1 MQRIGTQKMSK
12 IKVSDYIFK
21 RIAAE
26 TGVDTVFMLPGGG
39 CMHLVDSLGKT
50 PGLDYVCCLH
60 EQAAAIAAEAYAQ
73 NRNSLGVTLVTAGPG
88 STNALTGVAGAWI
101 DSTPML
107 ILSGQ
112 AKTTELMHD
121 YKVRQMGIQ
130 EVDTAAIAAPVT
142 KYAKCVT
149 DPAAIRFE
157 LEKALYLA
165 MHGRRGPVWLDLPL
179 DVQGAFITP
188 EELPGFTPDAEETPD
203 HAAAAAT
210 VMAAL
215 KNAKRPLIYAGNGIR
230 AAESVSTFRTLVEKL
245 QIPTALSWKAADFL
259 PDDHPYYIG
268 RPGIVGQ
275 RGANFAQQTCDV
287 LLIIGTRLDLCQ
299 TGFNAPHFAPAAQK
313 FMVDIDPC
321 EINKLDTQ
329 NLTALPMDA
338 GKFIAEM
345 LKLAEGPLPCTAFLK
360 RCKEWQKRYPAVL
373 NELCSEE
380 RERVNLYQLVNVI
393 GNQLHSGDLLIPGS
407 SGACA
412 EVTMQ
417 AVPVK
422 EGVRIHNTPG
432 LGSMGFGLPALIGGC
447 IASGKK
453 RTIGLIGDGGIMH
466 NIQEFETLRRLNLPI
481 KLFVL
486 NNNGYGSIRNM
497 QKGRFD
503 GNFVACDPSSG
514 LTLPDFRKLCGGF
527 ELQYTQITTP
537 KELSSQIRNVLSL
550 PGTVICEVLL
560 DQSVGTAPHL
570 SSKALP
576 DGGMVSMPME
586 NLAPFL
592 PEEEFEENMRF

>member
-1 MQRIGTQKMSK
+1 MSK

-21 RIAAE
+21 KIAEE

-39 CMHLVDSLGKT
+39 CMHLVDSLGKQ

-101 DSTPML
+101 DSTPL
-107 ILSGQ
+107 LVLSGQ
-112 AKTTELMHD
+112 AKTTELMHTH
-121 YKVRQMGIQ
+121 KVRQMGIQ
-130 EVDTAAIAAPVT
+130 EVNTAALAAPVT
-142 KYAKCVT
+142 KYAVCVT
-149 DPAAIRFE
+149 DPARIRYE

-165 MHGRRGPVWLDLPL
+165 MNGRRGPVWLDLPL
-179 DVQGAFITP
+179 DVQGAFVEP
-188 EELPGFTPDAEETPD
+188 EELEGFTPPAESAPD
-203 HAAAAAT
+203 FKAAVAL
-210 VMAAL
+210 VMEAL
-215 KNAKRPLIYAGNGIR
+215 KKAERPLIYAGNGIR
-230 AAESVSTFRTLVEKL
+230 AAGAVSSFKALVEKL
-245 QIPTALSWKAADFL
+245 NIPTALSWKAADFL
-259 PDDHPYYIG
+259 PDSHPCYIG

-287 LLIIGTRLDLCQ
+287 LLILGTRLDLCQ
-299 TGFNAPHFAPAAQK
+299 TGFNAPHFAPAAKK

-321 EINKLDTQ
+321 EIAKLDTPD
-329 NLTALPMDA
+329 LTALPMDA
-338 GKFIAEM
+338 GKFIDAM
-345 LKLAEGPLPCTAFLK
+345 LENAAAPLPCEKFLA

-373 NELCSEE
+373 PELCSED
-380 RERVNLYQLVNVI
+380 RELVNLYQLVNVI
-393 GNQLHSGDLLIPGS
+393 GNTLEPGDLLIPGS

-417 AVPVK
+417 AIPVK

-447 IASGKK
+447 IASGKNL
-453 RTIGLIGDGGIMH
+453 TVGLVGDGGIMH
-466 NIQEFETLRRLNLPI
+466 NIQEFETLRRLDLPI

-497 QKGRFD
+497 QKGRFA
-503 GNFVACDPSSG
+503 GHFVACDPASG
-514 LTLPDFRKLCGGF
+514 LTLPDFEKLCAGF
-527 ELQYTQITTP
+527 GLRYTKISTPADLQKQV
-537 KELSSQIRNVLSL
+537 KEFFNM
-550 PGTVICEVLL
+550 PGTAICEVIL
-560 DQSVGTAPHL
+560 DQEVGTAPHL

-576 DGGMVSMPME
+576 DGGMVSLPME

>member
-1 MQRIGTQKMSK
+1 MSK
-12 IKVSDYIFK
+12 IKVSDYIFQK
-21 RIAAE
+21 ISAE

-88 STNALTGVAGAWI
+88 STNAITGVAGAWI
-101 DSTPML
+101 DSTPL
-107 ILSGQ
+107 FILSGQ
-112 AKTTELMHD
+112 AKTTELMHEHR
-121 YKVRQMGIQ
+121 VRQMGIQ
-130 EVDTAAIAAPVT
+130 EVNIAAIAAPVT
-142 KYAKCVT
+142 KYAKCIT
-149 DPAAIRFE
+149 DPSTVRYE

-179 DVQGAFITP
+179 DVQGAFISP
-188 EELPGFTPDAEETPD
+188 EELPGFTPEEEDTADAAG
-203 HAAAAAT
+203 AAHT
-210 VMAAL
+210 VMEAL

-230 AAESVSTFRTLVEKL
+230 AANAVEDFRKLVEKL

-259 PDDHPYYIG
+259 PDDHPCYIG

-287 LLIIGTRLDLCQ
+287 LLILGTRLDLCQ
-299 TGFNAPHFAPAAQK
+299 TGFNAPHFAPAAKK
-313 FMVDIDPC
+313 FMVDIDKC
-321 EINKLDTQ
+321 EIDKLDTPD
-329 NLTALPMDA
+329 LTALPMDA
-338 GKFIAEM
+338 GVFIAEM
-345 LKLAEGPLPCTAFLK
+345 LKLASAPLPCEGFLA
-360 RCKEWQKRYPAVL
+360 RCKEWLHRYPPVSQ
-373 NELCSEE
+373 ELCSEE
-380 RERVNLYQLVNVI
+380 RKQVNLYHLVDTI
-393 GNQLHSGDLLIPGS
+393 GKTMQPGDLLIPGS

-417 AVPVK
+417 AIPVK

-497 QKGRFD
+497 QKGRFE
-503 GNFVACDPSSG
+503 GHFVACDPSSG
-514 LTLPDFRKLCGGF
+514 LTLPDFKKLCAGF
-527 ELQYTQITTP
+527 ELQYTQISSP
-537 KELSSQIRNVLSL
+537 KDLDSQIKAVLEM
-550 PGTVICEVLL
+550 PGTVICEVIL
-560 DQSVGTAPHL
+560 DQTVGTAPHL

-576 DGGMVSMPME
+576 DGGMVSLPME

-592 PEEEFEENMRF
+592 PEKEFEENMRF

>member
-1 MQRIGTQKMSK
+1 MSK
-12 IKVSDYIFK
+12 IKVSDYIFQK
-21 RIAAE
+21 IAAE

-88 STNALTGVAGAWI
+88 STNAITGVAGAWI
-101 DSTPML
+101 DSTPLL

-112 AKTTELMHD
+112 AKTTELMHEHR
-121 YKVRQMGIQ
+121 VRQMGIQ
-130 EVDTAAIAAPVT
+130 EVNIAAIAAPVT
-142 KYAKCVT
+142 KYAKCIT
-149 DPAAIRFE
+149 DPSTVRYE

-179 DVQGAFITP
+179 DVQGAFISP
-188 EELPGFTPDAEETPD
+188 EELPGFTPEEEDTVDAAN
-203 HAAAAAT
+203 AART
-210 VMAAL
+210 VMEAL

-230 AAESVSTFRTLVEKL
+230 AANAVEDFRKLVEKL

-259 PDDHPYYIG
+259 PDDHPCYIG

-287 LLIIGTRLDLCQ
+287 LLILGTRLDLCQ
-299 TGFNAPHFAPAAQK
+299 TGFNAPHFAPAAKK
-313 FMVDIDPC
+313 FMVDIDKC
-321 EINKLDTQ
+321 EIDKLDTPD
-329 NLTALPMDA
+329 LTALPMDA
-338 GKFIAEM
+338 GVFIAEM
-345 LKLAEGPLPCTAFLK
+345 LKLASAPLPCEGFLA
-360 RCKEWQKRYPAVL
+360 RCKEWLHRYLPVSQ
-373 NELCSEE
+373 ELCSEE
-380 RERVNLYQLVNVI
+380 RKQVNLYHLVDTI
-393 GNQLHSGDLLIPGS
+393 GKTMQPGDLLIPGS

-417 AVPVK
+417 AIPVK

-497 QKGRFD
+497 QKGRFE
-503 GNFVACDPSSG
+503 GHFVACDPSSG
-514 LTLPDFRKLCGGF
+514 LTLPDFKKLCAGF
-527 ELQYTQITTP
+527 ELQYTQISSP
-537 KELSSQIRNVLSL
+537 KDLDSQIKAVLEM
-550 PGTVICEVLL
+550 PGTVICEVIL
-560 DQSVGTAPHL
+560 DQTVGTAPHL

-576 DGGMVSMPME
+576 DGGMVSLPME

-592 PEEEFEENMRF
+592 PEKEFEENMRF

>member
-1 MQRIGTQKMSK
+1 MNK
-12 IKVSDYIFK
+12 IKVSDYIFQK
-21 RIAAE
+21 IAAE

-88 STNALTGVAGAWI
+88 STNAITGVAGAWI
-101 DSTPML
+101 DSTPLL

-112 AKTTELMHD
+112 AKTTELMHEHR
-121 YKVRQMGIQ
+121 VRQMGIQ
-130 EVDTAAIAAPVT
+130 EVNIAAIAAPVT
-142 KYAKCVT
+142 KYAKCIT
-149 DPAAIRFE
+149 DPSTVRYE

-165 MHGRRGPVWLDLPL
+165 THGRRGPVWLDLPL
-179 DVQGAFITP
+179 DVQGAFISP
-188 EELPGFTPDAEETPD
+188 EELPGFTPEEEETAD
-203 HAAAAAT
+203 AAGAAHT
-210 VMAAL
+210 VMEAL

-230 AAESVSTFRTLVEKL
+230 AANAVEDFRKLVEKL

-259 PDDHPYYIG
+259 SDDHPCYIG

-287 LLIIGTRLDLCQ
+287 LLILGTRLDLCQ
-299 TGFNAPHFAPAAQK
+299 TGFNAPHFAPAAKK
-313 FMVDIDPC
+313 FMVDIDKC
-321 EINKLDTQ
+321 EIDKLDTPD
-329 NLTALPMDA
+329 LTALPMDA
-338 GKFIAEM
+338 GVFIAEM
-345 LKLAEGPLPCTAFLK
+345 LKLASAPLPCEGFLA
-360 RCKEWQKRYPAVL
+360 RCKEWLHRYPPVPQ
-373 NELCSEE
+373 ELCPEE
-380 RERVNLYQLVNVI
+380 RKQVNLYHLVDTI
-393 GNQLHSGDLLIPGS
+393 GKNMQPGDLLIPGS

-417 AVPVK
+417 AIPVK

-497 QKGRFD
+497 QKGRFE
-503 GNFVACDPSSG
+503 GHFVACDPSSG
-514 LTLPDFRKLCGGF
+514 LTLPDFKKLCAGF
-527 ELQYTQITTP
+527 ELQYTQISSP
-537 KELSSQIRNVLSL
+537 KDLDSQIKAVLEM
-550 PGTVICEVLL
+550 PGTVICEVIL
-560 DQSVGTAPHL
+560 DQTVGTAPHL

-576 DGGMVSMPME
+576 DGGMVSLPME

-592 PEEEFEENMRF
+592 PEKEFEENMRF

>member
-1 MQRIGTQKMSK
+1 MSK

-21 RIAAE
+21 KIAEE

-112 AKTTELMHD
+112 AKTTELMHTHH
-121 YKVRQMGIQ
+121 VRQMGIQ

-142 KYAKCVT
+142 KYSKCVT
-149 DPAAIRFE
+149 DPETIRYE

-165 MHGRRGPVWLDLPL
+165 MNGRRGPVWLDLPL
-179 DVQGAFITP
+179 DVQGAFIDPGSQKSFIP
-188 EELPGFTPDAEETPD
+188 ESGLEPD
-203 HAAAAAT
+203 HNAAAAA
-210 VMAAL
+210 VLSAL
-215 KNAKRPLIYAGNGIR
+215 QQAERPLVYAGNGIR
-230 AAESVSTFRTLVEKL
+230 SAGALQSFLELIEKL

-259 PDDHPYYIG
+259 PDDHPLYIG
-268 RPGIVGQ
+268 RPGIIGQ

-287 LLIIGTRLDLCQ
+287 LLILGTRLDLCQ
-299 TGFNAPHFAPAAQK
+299 TGFNAPHLAPRAKK
-313 FMVDIDPC
+313 FMIDIDQC
-321 EINKLDTQ
+321 EINKLDTPD
-329 NLTALPMDA
+329 LTGFAMDA
-338 GKFIAEM
+338 GVFINAM
-345 LKLAEGPLPCTAFLK
+345 LKQVSAPLSCGKFLE
-360 RCKEWQKRYPAVL
+360 RCKEWQRRYPPVPP
-373 NELCSEE
+373 ELCSEKQDQ
-380 RERVNLYQLVNVI
+380 VNLYHLVDTI
-393 GNQLHSGDLLIPGS
+393 GKLLEPGDLLIPGS

-417 AVPVK
+417 AIPVK
-422 EGVRIHNTPG
+422 KGVRIHNTPG

-453 RTIGLIGDGGIMH
+453 LTVGLIGDGGIMH
-466 NIQEFETLRRLNLPI
+466 NIQEFETLHRLDLPI

-497 QKGRFD
+497 QRGRFE
-503 GNFVACDPSSG
+503 GHFVACDPDSG
-514 LTLPDFRKLCGGF
+514 LTLPDFKKLCAGF
-527 ELQYTQITTP
+527 ELQYTSI
-537 KELSSQIRNVLSL
+537 SSPADLKNQVKKVFST
-550 PGTVICEVLL
+550 PGTVICEVFL
-560 DQSVGTAPHL
+560 DQSIGTAPHL

-576 DGGMVSMPME
+576 DGGMVSLPME

-592 PEEEFEENMRF
+592 PEDEFAENMRV

>member
-1 MQRIGTQKMSK
+1 MSL

-21 RIAAE
+21 VIATE
-26 TGVDTVFMLPGGG
+26 TDADTVFMLPGGG

-60 EQAAAIAAEAYAQ
+60 EQASAIAAEAYAQ
-73 NRNSLGVTLVTAGPG
+73 NRNSLGVVLVTAGPG

-121 YKVRQMGIQ
+121 FGVRQMGIQ
-130 EVDTAAIAAPVT
+130 EVDTAEIAKPVT
-142 KYAKCVT
+142 KYSVCIKSPAKV
-149 DPAAIRFE
+149 RYE

-165 MHGRRGPVWLDLPL
+165 MNGRRGPVWLDIPL
-179 DVQGAFITP
+179 NVQGAFIDPDECESFVP
-188 EELPGFTPDAEETPD
+188 EKVAEPDYASG
-203 HAAAAAT
+203 AAT

-215 KNAKRPLIYAGNGIR
+215 KNAERPLIYAGNGVR
-230 AAESVSTFRTLVEKL
+230 SSGALAEFVQLAEKL
-245 QIPTALSWKAADFL
+245 QIPVALSWKAADFL
-259 PDDHPYYIG
+259 PDDHPLYIG

-287 LLIIGTRLDLCQ
+287 LLILGTRLDLCQ
-299 TGFNAPHFAPAAQK
+299 TGFNAPHFAPLAKK
-313 FMVDIDPC
+313 FMVDIDGN
-321 EINKLDTQ
+321 EISKLDVPDL
-329 NLTALPMDA
+329 NPLVMDA
-338 GKFIAEM
+338 GIFIREM
-345 LKLAEGPLPCTAFLK
+345 LKIADAPLKCEKFLK
-360 RCKEWQKRYPAVL
+360 RCKDWQLRYPPV
-373 NELCSEE
+373 SEDL
-380 RERVNLYQLVNVI
+380 RNRQDKVNLYQLVEVL
-393 GNQLHSGDLLIPGS
+393 GNILGEGDLLIPGS

-417 AVPVK
+417 AIPVK
-422 EGVRIHNTPG
+422 SGVRIHNTPG

-453 RTIGLIGDGGIMH
+453 RTVGIIGDGGIMH
-466 NIQEFETLRRLNLPI
+466 NIQELQTLHRLNLPI

-486 NNNGYGSIRNM
+486 NNDGYGSIRNM
-497 QKGRFD
+497 QRGRFN
-503 GNFVACDPSSG
+503 GHFVACDPASNMSI
-514 LTLPDFRKLCGGF
+514 PDFERLCYGF
-527 ELQYTQITTP
+527 DLQFRRIEKPQDLAGQV
-537 KELSSQIRNVLSL
+537 KEVLEM
-550 PGTVICEVLL
+550 PGTVICEVML
-560 DQSVGTAPHL
+560 DLNVGTAPHL

-592 PEEEFEENMRF
+592 PEAEFEENMRV

>member
-1 MQRIGTQKMSK
+1 MSK
-12 IKVSDYIFK
+12 IKVSDYIFQK
-21 RIAAE
+21 IAAE

-73 NRNSLGVTLVTAGPG
+73 NRNTLGVTLVTAGPG
-88 STNALTGVAGAWI
+88 STNAITGVAGAWI
-101 DSTPML
+101 DSTPLL

-112 AKTTELMHD
+112 AKTTELMHEHR
-121 YKVRQMGIQ
+121 VRQMGIQ
-130 EVDTAAIAAPVT
+130 EVNIAAIAAPVT
-142 KYAKCVT
+142 KYAKCIT
-149 DPAAIRFE
+149 DPSTVRYE

-179 DVQGAFITP
+179 DVQGAFISP
-188 EELPGFTPDAEETPD
+188 EELPGFTPEEEDTADAAS
-203 HAAAAAT
+203 AART
-210 VMAAL
+210 VMEAL

-230 AAESVSTFRTLVEKL
+230 AANAVEDFRKLVEKL

-259 PDDHPYYIG
+259 PDDHPCYIG

-287 LLIIGTRLDLCQ
+287 LLILGTRLDLCQ
-299 TGFNAPHFAPAAQK
+299 TGFNAPHFAPAAKK
-313 FMVDIDPC
+313 FMVDIDKC
-321 EINKLDTQ
+321 EIDKLDTPD
-329 NLTALPMDA
+329 LTALPMDA
-338 GKFIAEM
+338 GVFIAEM
-345 LKLAEGPLPCTAFLK
+345 LKLASAPLPCEGFLA
-360 RCKEWQKRYPAVL
+360 RCKEWLHRYPPVSQ
-373 NELCSEE
+373 ELCSEE
-380 RERVNLYQLVNVI
+380 RKQVNLYHLVDTI
-393 GNQLHSGDLLIPGS
+393 GKTMQPGDLLIPGS

-417 AVPVK
+417 AIPVK

-497 QKGRFD
+497 QKGRFE
-503 GNFVACDPSSG
+503 GHFVACDPSSG
-514 LTLPDFRKLCGGF
+514 LTLPDFKKLCAGF
-527 ELQYTQITTP
+527 ELQYTQISSP
-537 KELSSQIRNVLSL
+537 KALDSQIKAVLEM
-550 PGTVICEVLL
+550 PGTVICEVIL
-560 DQSVGTAPHL
+560 DQTVGTAPHL

-576 DGGMVSMPME
+576 DGGMVSLPME

-592 PEEEFEENMRF
+592 PEKEFEENMRF